1 MESTDNK
8 AITEK
13 EEPLE
18 TVENQV
24 EELSAKDDNEVIMD
38 YFSLELTD
46 LINHLKSI
54 VEKAPTTDVKN
65 EVETIKVAFYKKH
78 KAIVEKQ
85 KKDFVEQGGDE
96 EAFVPQSSDID
107 EIFKELLNEYKKIKA
122 VQKEAEDKI
131 IAENLEKKQS
141 IIEQL
146 NSLIESNADINETI
160 SEFRRLT
167 QEWKNIGKVA
177 PEFANEIWKRYN
189 ILQEKFYDLIKINNE
204 LREYDFKKNLEQK
217 TALCEKAEALDN
229 EKNIISAFQQLQ
241 LLHEEW
247 KNIGPVAKEL
257 RESIWERFKVASAII
272 NKKHQQ
278 YFEDIK
284 AKEKENLSKKI
295 LLCEDVENTDLTSLS
310 TFKQWDEASEHIL
323 KLQEEWK
330 SIGFA
335 PRKDNVKIYERFRTA
350 CNNFYKQKSLFFKTL
365 KDDFSNNLKQKET
378 LCEQVEKLKDST
390 NWNETTKKITDLQ
403 KEWKNIGQVQK
414 KYSDAVWKRFSE
426 ACDYFFQQRNEALKS
441 KKEEENSNLAAKKDL
456 IERIKNCVLTGNDD
470 NDLSTIQAFE
480 KEWNE
485 IGHIPFKVKDKIF
498 DEYKNALNSLYA
510 KIKKTDKKAR
520 NILSLN
526 RNQLLRLYNTL
537 QNEIKT
543 YENNIGFFANS
554 KKANKVVADLQ
565 HKIER
570 LKKEVED
577 IVKRIEELDEQ

>member
-46 LINHLKSI
+46 LINHLKSV

-365 KDDFSNNLKQKET
+365 KDDFSNNLKQKEA

-403 KEWKNIGQVQK
+403 KDWKNIGQVQK

-485 IGHIPFKVKDKIF
+485 IGHIPFKIKDKIF

-520 NILSLN
+520 NILSMN

>member
-13 EEPLE
+13 EKPWE

-24 EELSAKDDNEVIMD
+24 EELSAKYDNEVIMD

-46 LINHLKSI
+46 LINHLKSV

-85 KKDFVEQGGDE
+85 KRDFVEQGGDE

-122 VQKEAEDKI
+122 AQKEAEDKI

-146 NSLIESNADINETI
+146 NSLIESNADINKTI
-160 SEFRRLT
+160 SEFRHLT
-167 QEWKNIGKVA
+167 QEWRNIGKVA

-217 TALCEKAEALDN
+217 TVLCEKAEALDN
-229 EKNIISAFQQLQ
+229 EKNIISAIQQLQ

-257 RESIWERFKVASAII
+257 RESIWERFKVASGII

-295 LLCEDVENTDLTSLS
+295 LLCEAVENTDLTSLS

-365 KDDFSNNLKQKET
+365 KDDFSNNLKQKEA

-456 IERIKNCVLTGNDD
+456 IERIKNCVLAGNDD

-520 NILSLN
+520 NILSMN

>member
-46 LINHLKSI
+46 LINHLKSV

-85 KKDFVEQGGDE
+85 KKDFVEQCGDE

-131 IAENLEKKQS
+131 IAENLENKQS

-217 TALCEKAEALDN
+217 NALCEKAEALDN

-365 KDDFSNNLKQKET
+365 KDDFSNNLKQKEA

-498 DEYKNALNSLYA
+498 DEYKNTLNSLYA

-520 NILSLN
+520 NILSMN

>member
-46 LINHLKSI
+46 LINHLKSV

-335 PRKDNVKIYERFRTA
+335 PRKENVKIYERFRTA

-365 KDDFSNNLKQKET
+365 KDDFSNNLKQKEA

-403 KEWKNIGQVQK
+403 KKWKNIGQVQK

-485 IGHIPFKVKDKIF
+485 IGHIPFKIKDKIF

-520 NILSLN
+520 NILSMN

>member
-46 LINHLKSI
+46 LINHLKSV

-217 TALCEKAEALDN
+217 TTLCEKAEALDN

-365 KDDFSNNLKQKET
+365 KDDFSNNLKQKEA

-470 NDLSTIQAFE
+470 NDLSTIRAFE

-520 NILSLN
+520 NILSMN

>member
-46 LINHLKSI
+46 LINHLKSV

-365 KDDFSNNLKQKET
+365 KDDFSNNLKQKEA

-520 NILSLN
+520 NILSMN

>member
-46 LINHLKSI
+46 LINHLKSV

-167 QEWKNIGKVA
+167 QEWRNIGKVA

-365 KDDFSNNLKQKET
+365 KDDFSNNLKQKEA

-520 NILSLN
+520 NILSMN

>member
-167 QEWKNIGKVA
+167 QEWRNIGKVA

-217 TALCEKAEALDN
+217 TVLCEKAEALDN

-257 RESIWERFKVASAII
+257 RESIWERFKVASGII

-295 LLCEDVENTDLTSLS
+295 LLCEAVENTDLTSLS

-330 SIGFA
+330 CIGFA

-365 KDDFSNNLKQKET
+365 KDDFSNNLKQKEA

-520 NILSLN
+520 NILSMN

>member
-46 LINHLKSI
+46 LINHLKSV

-217 TALCEKAEALDN
+217 NALCEKAEALDN

-295 LLCEDVENTDLTSLS
+295 LLCEAVENTDLTSLS

-350 CNNFYKQKSLFFKTL
+350 CNNFYKQKTLFFKTL
-365 KDDFSNNLKQKET
+365 KDDFSNNLKQKEA

-485 IGHIPFKVKDKIF
+485 IGHIPFKIKDKIF

-520 NILSLN
+520 NILSMN

>member
-46 LINHLKSI
+46 LINHLKSV

-217 TALCEKAEALDN
+217 TTLCEKAEALDN

-365 KDDFSNNLKQKET
+365 KDDFSNNLKQKEA

>member
-46 LINHLKSI
+46 LINHLKSV

-85 KKDFVEQGGDE
+85 KRDFVEQGGDE

-122 VQKEAEDKI
+122 AQKEAEDKI

-167 QEWKNIGKVA
+167 QEWRNIGKVA

-217 TALCEKAEALDN
+217 TVLCEKAEALDN

-257 RESIWERFKVASAII
+257 RESIWERFKVASGII

-295 LLCEDVENTDLTSLS
+295 LLCEAVENTDLTSLS

-365 KDDFSNNLKQKET
+365 KDDFSNNLKQKEA

-456 IERIKNCVLTGNDD
+456 IERLKNCVLTGNDD
-470 NDLSTIQAFE
+470 NDLSSIQAFE

-520 NILSLN
+520 NILSMN

>member
-13 EEPLE
+13 EKPWE

-24 EELSAKDDNEVIMD
+24 EELSAKYDNEVIMD

-46 LINHLKSI
+46 LINHLKSV

-85 KKDFVEQGGDE
+85 KRDFVEQGGDE

-122 VQKEAEDKI
+122 AQKEAEDKI

-167 QEWKNIGKVA
+167 QEWRNIGKVA

-217 TALCEKAEALDN
+217 TVLCEKAEALDN

-257 RESIWERFKVASAII
+257 RESIWERFKVASGII

-295 LLCEDVENTDLTSLS
+295 LLCEAVENTDLTSLS

-365 KDDFSNNLKQKET
+365 KDDFSNNLKQKEA

-456 IERIKNCVLTGNDD
+456 IERLKNCVLTGNDD

-520 NILSLN
+520 NILSMN

>member
-46 LINHLKSI
+46 LINHLKSV

-365 KDDFSNNLKQKET
+365 KDDFSNNLKQKEA

-441 KKEEENSNLAAKKDL
+441 KKEEESSNLAAKKDL

-485 IGHIPFKVKDKIF
+485 IGHIPFKIKDKIF

-520 NILSLN
+520 NILSMN

>member
-46 LINHLKSI
+46 LINHLKSV

-365 KDDFSNNLKQKET
+365 KDDFSNNLKQKEA

-403 KEWKNIGQVQK
+403 KKWKNIGQVQK

>member
-46 LINHLKSI
+46 LINHLKSV

-85 KKDFVEQGGDE
+85 KRDFVEQGGDE

-122 VQKEAEDKI
+122 AQKEAEDKI

-167 QEWKNIGKVA
+167 QEWRNIGKVA

-217 TALCEKAEALDN
+217 TVLCEKAEALDN

-257 RESIWERFKVASAII
+257 RESIWERFKVASGII

-295 LLCEDVENTDLTSLS
+295 LLCEAVENTDLTSLS

-365 KDDFSNNLKQKET
+365 KDDFSNNLKQKEA

-456 IERIKNCVLTGNDD
+456 IERLKNCVLTGNDD

-520 NILSLN
+520 NILSMN

>member
-24 EELSAKDDNEVIMD
+24 EELSAKDDNEMIMD

-46 LINHLKSI
+46 LINHLKSV

-257 RESIWERFKVASAII
+257 RESIWERFKVASGII

-295 LLCEDVENTDLTSLS
+295 LLCETVENTDLTSLS

-365 KDDFSNNLKQKET
+365 KDDFSNNLKQKEA

-520 NILSLN
+520 NILSMN

>member
-46 LINHLKSI
+46 LINHLKSV

-365 KDDFSNNLKQKET
+365 KDDFSNNLKQKEA

>member
-18 TVENQV
+18 TVGNQV

-46 LINHLKSI
+46 LINHLKSV

-167 QEWKNIGKVA
+167 QEWRNIGKVA

-295 LLCEDVENTDLTSLS
+295 LLCEAVENTDLTSLS

-365 KDDFSNNLKQKET
+365 KDDFSNNLKQKEA

-520 NILSLN
+520 NILSMN

>member
-46 LINHLKSI
+46 LINHLKSV

-295 LLCEDVENTDLTSLS
+295 LLCEAVENTDLTSLS

-365 KDDFSNNLKQKET
+365 KDDFSNNLKQKEA
-378 LCEQVEKLKDST
+378 LCEQVEMLKDST

>member
-13 EEPLE
+13 EEPLK
-18 TVENQV
+18 TSENQI
-24 EELSAKDDNEVIMD
+24 EELSKKEDNEVIMD

-46 LINHLKSI
+46 LINHLRNI
-54 VEKAPTTDVKN
+54 VEKAQTTDVKN

-85 KKDFVEQGGDE
+85 KRDFVEQGGDE

-146 NSLIESNADINETI
+146 NSLIESNLDINETL

-217 TALCEKAEALDN
+217 TVLCEKAEALDN

-257 RESIWERFKVASAII
+257 RESIWERFKTASSII

-284 AKEKENLSKKI
+284 AKEKENLNKKI
-295 LLCEDVENTDLTSLS
+295 LLCEAVETIDLTSLS

-335 PRKDNVKIYERFRTA
+335 PRKDNVKIYERFKTA
-350 CNNFYKQKSLFFKTL
+350 CNSFYKQKSLFFKTL
-365 KDDFSNNLKQKET
+365 KDDFSNNLKQKEA
-378 LCEQVEKLKDST
+378 LCEQVERLKDST
-390 NWNETTKKITDLQ
+390 NWNETAKKITDLQ

-414 KYSDAVWKRFSE
+414 RYSDAVWKRFSE

-456 IERIKNCVLTGNDD
+456 IERLKNCVLTGNDE
-470 NDLSTIQAFE
+470 NDLITIQTFE

-498 DEYKNALNSLYA
+498 DEYRNALNSLYA
-510 KIKKTDKKAR
+510 KIKKTDKKVR
-520 NILSLN
+520 NLLSMN
-526 RNQLLRLYNTL
+526 KNQLFRLYNTL

>member
-13 EEPLE
+13 EEPLK
-18 TVENQV
+18 TSENQI
-24 EELSAKDDNEVIMD
+24 EELSKKEDNEVIMD

-46 LINHLKSI
+46 LINHLRNI
-54 VEKAPTTDVKN
+54 VEKAQTTDVKN

-85 KKDFVEQGGDE
+85 KRDFVEQGGDE

-146 NSLIESNADINETI
+146 NSLIESNLDINETL

-204 LREYDFKKNLEQK
+204 LREYDLKKNLEQK
-217 TALCEKAEALDN
+217 TVLCEKAEALDN

-257 RESIWERFKVASAII
+257 RESIWERFKTASSII

-284 AKEKENLSKKI
+284 AKEKENLNKKI
-295 LLCEDVENTDLTSLS
+295 LLCEAVETIDLTSLS

-335 PRKDNVKIYERFRTA
+335 PRKDNVKIYERFKTA
-350 CNNFYKQKSLFFKTL
+350 CNSFYKQKSLFFKTL
-365 KDDFSNNLKQKET
+365 KDDFSNNLKQKEA
-378 LCEQVEKLKDST
+378 LCEQVERLKDST
-390 NWNETTKKITDLQ
+390 NWNETAKKITDLQ

-414 KYSDAVWKRFSE
+414 RYSDAVWKRFSE

-456 IERIKNCVLTGNDD
+456 IERLKNCVLTGNDE
-470 NDLSTIQAFE
+470 NDLITIQTFE

-498 DEYKNALNSLYA
+498 DEYRNALNSLYA
-510 KIKKTDKKAR
+510 KIKKTDKKVR
-520 NILSLN
+520 NLLSMN
-526 RNQLLRLYNTL
+526 KNQLFRLYNTL

>member
-24 EELSAKDDNEVIMD
+24 EELSAKDDNEMIMD

-46 LINHLKSI
+46 LINHLKSV

-167 QEWKNIGKVA
+167 QEWRNIGKVA

-365 KDDFSNNLKQKET
+365 KDDFSNNLKQKEA

>member
-46 LINHLKSI
+46 LINHLKSV

-167 QEWKNIGKVA
+167 QEWRNIGKVA

-295 LLCEDVENTDLTSLS
+295 LLCEDVENTELTSLS

-365 KDDFSNNLKQKET
+365 KDDFSNNLKQKEA

-456 IERIKNCVLTGNDD
+456 IERIKNCVLTGNDN

-520 NILSLN
+520 NILSMN

>member
-46 LINHLKSI
+46 LINHLKSV

-167 QEWKNIGKVA
+167 QEWRNIGKVA

-365 KDDFSNNLKQKET
+365 KDDFSNNLKQKEA

-390 NWNETTKKITDLQ
+390 NWNETTKKNNRFTKGMEKHRTSS
-403 KEWKNIGQVQK
+403 KEIL
-414 KYSDAVWKRFSE
+414 RCCLE
-426 ACDYFFQQRNEALKS
+426 AFFR
-441 KKEEENSNLAAKKDL
+441 
-456 IERIKNCVLTGNDD
+456 GM
-470 NDLSTIQAFE
+470 
-480 KEWNE
+480 
-485 IGHIPFKVKDKIF
+485 
-498 DEYKNALNSLYA
+498 
-510 KIKKTDKKAR
+510 
-520 NILSLN
+520 
-526 RNQLLRLYNTL
+526 
-537 QNEIKT
+537 
-543 YENNIGFFANS
+543 
-554 KKANKVVADLQ
+554 
-565 HKIER
+565 
-570 LKKEVED
+570 
-577 IVKRIEELDEQ
+577 